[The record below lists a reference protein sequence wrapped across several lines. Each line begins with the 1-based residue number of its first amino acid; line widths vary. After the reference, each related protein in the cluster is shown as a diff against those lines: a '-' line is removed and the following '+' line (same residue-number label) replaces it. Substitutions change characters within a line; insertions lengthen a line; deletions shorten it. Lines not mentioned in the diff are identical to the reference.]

1 MKIPKHLLTIAS
13 ILALA
18 AIVQANPFTK
28 LDFLIGHW
36 SGSGSGFG
44 NTNSETTSEF
54 KYIMDGKFLKLRH
67 LFLYNFSN

>member
-36 SGSGSGFG
+36 SGSGSGSTPFRTAKPVG
-44 NTNSETTSEF
+44 F
-54 KYIMDGKFLKLRH
+54 F
-67 LFLYNFSN
+67 